1 MPVFV
6 TPEDVAAG
14 WRPLT
19 EAETGA
25 AEELILRATVL
36 LGVKVPNLD
45 AKPDAIVKLVIESMV
60 RRVLKN
66 PDGYRIRNE
75 SIDDYTDGGTI
86 DSSLSTGE
94 LYVSDE
100 ELTYFGV
107 RGAGRAFEIRLG
119 GS

>member
-1 MPVFV
+1 MPVVV
-6 TPEDVAAG
+6 TPEDIAAG

-19 EAETGA
+19 DSERIA
-25 AEELILRATVL
+25 AEALIPRALVL
-36 LGVKVPNLD
+36 LGVKVSNLD
-45 AKPDAIVKLVIESMV
+45 ARPEPLVKLVVEEMV

-66 PDGYRIRNE
+66 PEGYRVRNE
-75 SIDDYTDGGTI
+75 SIDDYTSGGTI

-100 ELTYFGV
+100 QLSYFGV
-107 RGAGRAFEIRLG
+107 RNAVRAFEVRLG